1 MEPGPGELTID
12 VATSDD
18 ATIVSIAGELDLATA
33 PKLRSVLAEVTESGP
48 KAIRI
53 DLGGVTFL
61 DSSAISVLV
70 EAQQRHQADGVGL
83 VLHGL
88 LGHSRRVLEIAGL
101 TDYFELSDE
110 PILDA

>member
-12 VATSDD
+12 VTTAHGATV
-18 ATIVSIAGELDLATA
+18 VSIAGELDLATA
-33 PKLRSVLAEVTESGP
+33 PKLRSALTEATESGP

-53 DLGGVTFL
+53 DLGRVTFL

-70 EAQQRHQADGVGL
+70 EAQQRLQAEGIGL
-83 VLHGL
+83 VLHGV

-110 PILDA
+110 PVLDA